1 MLTLRG
7 EPFTSGRSRFVDQH
21 PRFPEPTAKIFVKVA
36 FPEID
41 RVWMAQ
47 VDTGAAYS
55 ILEIDLATA
64 LGLMDQGSGQR
75 VKVSTRFGTLNG
87 ELLRVPLTFLADE
100 GPSLD
105 LEATFFV
112 SREWR
117 GVTFL
122 GYTGLL
128 DRLRI
133 ALDSP
138 ASQFYFGEE
147 S

>member
-7 EPFTSGRSRFVDQH
+7 EPFTSGWSRFVDQH
-21 PRFPEPTAKIFVKVA
+21 PRFAELTAKIFVKVE
-36 FPEID
+36 FPGVD
-41 RVWMAQ
+41 RTWMAQ

-55 ILEIDLATA
+55 ILEVETAAA
-64 LGLMDQGSGQR
+64 LGLMDLGGQR
-75 VKVSTRFGTLNG
+75 AKVSTRLGTLSG
-87 ELLRVPLTFLADE
+87 ELLRVPLTLIAD
-100 GPSLD
+100 GGLSLD

-112 SREWR
+112 SRDWR
-117 GVTFL
+117 GGTFL

-138 ASQFYFGEE
+138 ASLFYFGEE
-147 S
+147 G